1 MMGEKEIR
9 LLRAEEIDCRVG
21 MTKEKGV
28 SLLLYKDARADM
40 KILDE
45 TFGSLGW
52 KRSHQEI
59 DGNLYCTVEIWDDE
73 KKQWIQ
79 KQDVGTT
86 SFTEQEKGQASDSFK
101 RACVSVGIGR
111 ELYTAPFIWVPAKK
125 CTIEKADGKLRCRD
139 TFKVCDIAYNDD
151 REIAGLSICNQDGVI
166 VFEMKTHWEAMK
178 TSPGPLKV
186 HELGA
191 LNLEL
196 ERTGVDMETVLERY
210 HISSVAEMT
219 PEIYNKAMNSLHKTA
234 SAA

>member
-1 MMGEKEIR
+1 MGEKEIR
-9 LLRAEEIDCRVG
+9 TLRAEEIECRIG
-21 MTKEKGV
+21 TISEKGV

-45 TFGSLGW
+45 VFGPFGW

-59 DGNLYCTVEIWDDE
+59 DGNLYCTVEIWDEE

-86 SFTEQEKGQASDSFK
+86 SFSEREKGQASDSFK

-111 ELYTAPFIWVPAKK
+111 ELYTAPFIWISAKK
-125 CTIEKADGKLRCRD
+125 CILQKKGEKLYCNDK
-139 TFKVCDIAYNDD
+139 FKVYDVNYNED
-151 REIAGLSICNQDGVI
+151 REITSLSICNQDGVI
-166 VFEMKTHWEAMK
+166 VFEMKAHWEAMK
-178 TSPGPLKV
+178 NTPGSLKV

-219 PEIYNKAMNSLHKTA
+219 PAIYNKAMNSLHKTA
-234 SAA
+234 SVA